1 MRPFPVPPCRNPDD
15 RDSLRWYLASTVLSQ
30 PRRILIRAT
39 NWVGDA
45 VMSLPAL
52 GAIRN
57 RFPAAHIAVLARPW
71 VAGLY
76 RHEPFA
82 DEIILYEPAPFRS
95 GSLLKACRDRVTLA
109 GALRAR
115 AFDSALLLQNAFDAA
130 LIAALAGIPER
141 IGYARDLR
149 SPLLTRAIALPRPG
163 VLPPHESFYY
173 LELLR
178 RAGWLDRLPA
188 SLTVE
193 LRSAPRAR
201 AAGLARFAAE
211 GIATP
216 VIGVSPGAAF
226 GSAKRWLPERFA
238 ASACT
243 LAERLGATVALHGSA
258 SERELCESV
267 RAMIEA
273 RGLRAVNYS
282 GQTTLEEF
290 IERAAASRLFL
301 TNDSGAMHI
310 ASALGVPTV
319 AVFGP
324 TNPATT
330 GPAGPWARI
339 VSNPVDCAPCLLRE
353 CPIDHRCMTRVRDES
368 VSKAALDLIQLAVEW
383 TPESK

>member
-1 MRPFPVPPCRNPDD
+1 VE
-15 RDSLRWYLASTVLSQ
+15 SQ

-45 VMSLPAL
+45 VLSLPAL
-52 GAIRN
+52 GAIRA
-57 RFPAAHIAVLARPW
+57 RFPDAHIAVLARPW

-82 DEIILYEPAPFRS
+82 DEIVLYDPAPFRS
-95 GSLLKACRDRVTLA
+95 GSRCKAWRDRVTLA
-109 GALRAR
+109 GALRAGG
-115 AFDSALLLQNAFDAA
+115 FDCALLLQNAFDAA

-149 SPLLTRAIALPRPG
+149 SPLLTRAIAVPRPG
-163 VLPPHESFYY
+163 AIPPHESFYY

-188 SLTVE
+188 TLTVA
-193 LRSAPRAR
+193 LRSAPQAR

-211 GIATP
+211 GIGTP

-273 RGLRAVNYS
+273 RGLRAVNYA
-282 GQTTLEEF
+282 GRTTLEEF

-339 VSNPVDCAPCLLRE
+339 VRQPVDCAPCLLRE
-353 CPIDHRCMTRVRDES
+353 CPIDHRCMTRVQDES
-368 VSKAALDLIQLAVEW
+368 VSKAALDLIQMAVEW
-383 TPESK
+383 TPELK